1 MDHMKTKDGVI
12 YTKKISKI
20 PKTKDVVKLRVFVI
34 ILENT
39 EVLHIVYKICGTQWN
54 PSSRS

>member
-1 MDHMKTKDGVI
+1 MDHMKTKDGVT

-20 PKTKDVVKLRVFVI
+20 PKTKDVVKLGVFVI

-39 EVLHIVYKICGTQWN
+39 EVLHIVYEICGTQWN